1 MKRLCLMRMLEG
13 LMRQTLLV
21 ACITYTYLLSSC
33 YCVCVSG
40 FCAKLSQQV
49 AAARGVYVMRGGVNN
64 ILESTAED
72 IAERGGRKA
81 AMQWAKCRSI
91 ACQKQKAK
99 LSHAILCR
107 RLSSLI
113 RFQCAKNSA
122 ENLLQFGVVVA
133 VLLLLLLLLWL
144 TLTPTGQISKV
155 TNLRPNSSCQILHAN
170 KVVYVVHRPSSVF
183 FLLCVCTLSGWSR
196 VGGRLAV
203 PLPSLSTRRHL
214 SLSSVGQFIKIAH
227 N

>member
-1 MKRLCLMRMLEG
+1 
-13 LMRQTLLV
+13 MRQTLLV

-33 YCVCVSG
+33 HCVCVSG
-40 FCAKLSQQV
+40 FCAKLSQQVAV

-183 FLLCVCTLSGWSR
+183 FLLPLYV
-196 VGGRLAV
+196 VGLVTRGRSAGGSPSLAV
-203 PLPSLSTRRHL
+203 HSPSLVAVVSW
-214 SLSSVGQFIKIAH
+214 SVYQ
-227 N
+227 NCS